1 MKQSFLYNG
10 KTYTV
15 NLVGSLAKV
24 GERDH
29 NLNLLERGPGEL
41 LLEIVGQP
49 RRIYWA
55 KTGRKL
61 WLHLDGRTYE
71 LEKAIG
77 RQVAAVAG
85 STERIL
91 RSPMPGQVREVYVK
105 AGDVVEEGAA
115 LLLLEA
121 MKMELR
127 VQSPRAAKVGAVKV
141 KAGESVDK
149 EQVLV
154 ELDGED
160 T

>member
-1 MKQSFLYNG
+1 
-10 KTYTV
+10 
-15 NLVGSLAKV
+15 
-24 GERDH
+24 
-29 NLNLLERGPGEL
+29 
-41 LLEIVGQP
+41 
-49 RRIYWA
+49 
-55 KTGRKL
+55 
-61 WLHLDGRTYE
+61 
-71 LEKAIG
+71 
-77 RQVAAVAG
+77 
-85 STERIL
+85 
-91 RSPMPGQVREVYVK
+91 
-105 AGDVVEEGAA
+105 VVEEGAA